1 MRTGVS
7 GFPGESYYMC
17 VSSYYYK
24 CPRTLYK
31 CPRTTIYVSSYY
43 LIRKIAFI

>member
-7 GFPGESYYMC
+7 GFAGELLYTRVFLLLH
-17 VSSYYYK
+17 VSTYAIQ
-24 CPRTLYK
+24 